1 MEFTHPLCTDCRA
14 LEERLRVEG
23 RRVVSVDVSR
33 RPDLARRYGV
43 AVVPTAVTVPGEGE
57 VTARLAG

>member
-43 AVVPTAVTVPGEGE
+43 AVVPTAVTVTGEGE